1 MSDMEQEV
9 VNTEEETPTGT
20 NTPSDTTDDE
30 PVVVASTSVINQ
42 VVEAVMD
49 LIDALG
55 LFATT
60 TRGAMT
66 TGPSIAVEVGPSGP
80 EAVFMDKNSYV
91 PLDITIN
98 AKHENLQ
105 TLSDDMNKIHSSLT
119 RATSYPEDAPVDPT
133 DTTYTSKW
141 EIVDIVNGTLPQV
154 IGREE
159 NDEWM
164 MASSLIVKFYW
175 KGD

>member
-1 MSDMEQEV
+1 MSEELENTQQ
-9 VNTEEETPTGT
+9 TEEQETPTTG
-20 NTPSDTTDDE
+20 DTT
-30 PVVVASTSVINQ
+30 PVAEDTPVISTSVINQ

-49 LIDALG
+49 LIDDLD

-60 TRGAMT
+60 TRGALT
-66 TGPSIAVEVGPSGP
+66 TGPSISVEVGPSGP
-80 EAVFMDKNSYV
+80 DAVFMDKNVYL
-91 PLDITIN
+91 PLDVTIN

-105 TLSDDMNKIHSSLT
+105 TLSDDLNKIYSSLT
-119 RATSYPEDAPVDPT
+119 RMTSYPEDTPTDPT
-133 DTTYTSKW
+133 DETYVSRW
-141 EIVDIVNGTLPQV
+141 EIVDIVTGTLPQV

-164 MASSLIVKFYW
+164 MASSLLVKFYW

>member
-1 MSDMEQEV
+1 MSEELENTQQ
-9 VNTEEETPTGT
+9 TEEQETPTTGD
-20 NTPSDTTDDE
+20 NTPVAEDTSG
-30 PVVVASTSVINQ
+30 ASTSVINQ

-49 LIDALG
+49 LIDDLN

-60 TRGAMT
+60 TRGALT
-66 TGPSIAVEVGPSGP
+66 TGPSISVEVGPSSP
-80 EAVFMDKNSYV
+80 EVVFMDKNCYL

-105 TLSDDMNKIHSSLT
+105 TLTEAMNTIHSSLT
-119 RATSYPEDAPVDPT
+119 RMTSYPEDTPTDPT
-133 DTTYTSKW
+133 DSTYDSRW
-141 EIVDIVNGTLPQV
+141 EIVDIVTGTLPQV

-164 MASSLIVKFYW
+164 MASSLYVKFYW

>member
-1 MSDMEQEV
+1 MSESV
-9 VNTEEETPTGT
+9 V
-20 NTPSDTTDDE
+20 
-30 PVVVASTSVINQ
+30 NQ
-42 VVEAVMD
+42 VVEATMD
-49 LIDALG
+49 LIDDLG

-60 TRGAMT
+60 TRGALT
-66 TGPSIAVEVGPSGP
+66 TGPSISVEVGPSGP
-80 EAVFMDKNSYV
+80 DAVFMDKNSYI
-91 PLDITIN
+91 PLDVTIN

-105 TLSDDMNKIHSSLT
+105 TLSDDLNKIHSSLT
-119 RATSYPEDAPVDPT
+119 RMTSYPK
-133 DTTYTSKW
+133 DTEQDRW

-164 MASSLIVKFYW
+164 MASSLLVKFYW